1 MRGIMTNLNSLSEKL
16 FQLLGRYLEWLVA
29 PFSKISDMPNVSLV
43 IVSLWATIF
52 ALWFIAKSIQ
62 SGQESKLNGFLKRI
76 SGVAFIS
83 LVFFLLSVLLSAGY
97 VSSQLNNSQRI
108 ILWLTEYLAVPT
120 VYTFFG
126 LALSSLVLG
135 WFSIRTWIPATNRWI
150 TLKVVKKSY
159 HDSGVSDIR
168 DISKLIPKQKKY
180 NPTQHWDKKGKSFF
194 IGLDPT
200 NKPVYVPLDE
210 WRSQHQQ
217 VLGTT
222 GFGKGVAVT
231 NQLAQ
236 CLSFG
241 QSVVMFDPKN
251 DEWAPSVLLTV
262 AKHYK
267 RPVCVIDLNN
277 DASQLNPLYGANEM
291 EIYDLFI
298 GGFGLAERGA
308 ESDFYRSKE
317 RRVVQQW
324 LSSLS
329 AGTTLTELA
338 ESLTEVDY
346 DNAPKLCND
355 LTELAMLGCLQTKQK
370 GAWYDV
376 LNQGGLVYVIGSVRR
391 EPVLRLQKILLL
403 RIMQRLEKRDRQQ
416 SHTHVTLFLDE
427 LKYLLCKP
435 SLQALG
441 TIRDKSANILL
452 AHQSINDLRDVPAD
466 LDPEAVKSAVLENT
480 ALKIVYRSQ
489 DPETA
494 EWIAKRSGTISAH
507 REMRDIDTTEGLA
520 EVTKS
525 NRRLIQSERYHV
537 DVNTILSMPKQ
548 CSVFFSNKPAQ
559 IVLTSP
565 ITVNKLAI
573 EPTVVNKDNEE
584 PPEPDKPKNTLEV
597 FS

>member
-1 MRGIMTNLNSLSEKL
+1 MTNLTFLSEKL
-16 FQLLGRYLEWLVA
+16 LQVLGSYLEWLVA
-29 PFSKISDMPNVSLV
+29 PFSSISDVPNISMV
-43 IVSLWATIF
+43 ISSLWVSIF
-52 ALWFIAKSIQ
+52 TLWFIAKSIQ
-62 SGQESKLNGFLKRI
+62 AGQDSKLNGFLTRI
-76 SGVAFIS
+76 SGFAFIS
-83 LVFFLLSVLLSAGY
+83 LVLFVLSVIVSAGY
-97 VSSQLNNSQRI
+97 VASQLNSNQKI
-108 ILWLTEYLAVPT
+108 INWLTEHLAMPAL
-120 VYTFFG
+120 YTFAF
-126 LALSSLVLG
+126 LVICSLLFG
-135 WFSIRTWIPATNRWI
+135 WFSIRTWIPVTNRWI

-159 HDSGVSDIR
+159 HDSGISDIR
-168 DISKLIPKQKKY
+168 DISKLIPKSQKY
-180 NPTQHWDKKGKSFF
+180 NPTQYWDKKEKSFF

-200 NKPVYVPLDE
+200 SKPIYVSLDE
-210 WRSQHQQ
+210 WLSQHQQ

-236 CLSFG
+236 CISFG
-241 QSVVMFDPKN
+241 QSVVVFDPKN

-262 AKHYK
+262 AEHYK

-277 DASQLNPLYGANEM
+277 NSAQFNPLYGANDM

-317 RRVVQQW
+317 RRIVQQW
-324 LSSLS
+324 LSTLS
-329 AGTTLTELA
+329 AGTTLLELA

-376 LNQGGLVYVIGSVRR
+376 LDQGGLVYVIGSVRR
-391 EPVLRLQKILLL
+391 EPVLRLQKMLLL

-416 SHTHVTLFLDE
+416 KHTHVTLFLDE

-573 EPTVVNKDNEE
+573 EPTVVNKNSEE
-584 PPEPDKPKNTLEV
+584 PPEPNRPKNSLEV

>member
-1 MRGIMTNLNSLSEKL
+1 MNIPTLSAIIVPV
-16 FQLLGRYLEWLVA
+16 G
-29 PFSKISDMPNVSLV
+29 V
-43 IVSLWATIF
+43 IIF
-52 ALWFIAKSIQ
+52 MLWFIKKSIQ
-62 SGQESKLNGFLKRI
+62 AGDESKLDSFLKLLIRL
-76 SGVAFIS
+76 ACMS
-83 LVFFLLSVLLSAGY
+83 LLIFLTSIALSAVY
-97 VSSQLNNSQRI
+97 VADYLGSSQKTIN
-108 ILWLTEYLAVPT
+108 WLMEYLAFPT
-120 VYTFFG
+120 IYTLLG
-126 LALSSLVLG
+126 LTVLIVVLG
-135 WFSIRTWIPATNRWI
+135 LFSIRSLIPAANQWI

-168 DISKLIPKQKKY
+168 DISKLIPIAPDY
-180 NPTQHWDKKGKSFF
+180 NPLKYWDKKKNSFF

-200 NKPVYVPLDE
+200 NKPIYVSLSE

-236 CLSFG
+236 CLAFG
-241 QSVVMFDPKN
+241 QSVIVFDPKN

-262 AKHYK
+262 AKHYN
-267 RPVCVIDLNN
+267 RPVCIIDLNS
-277 DASQLNPLYGANEM
+277 DSAQFNPLYGANEM

-324 LSSLS
+324 LSQLA
-329 AGTTLTELA
+329 AGGTLTELA
-338 ESLTEVDY
+338 SSLTEADY

-355 LTELAMLGCLQTKQK
+355 LTELAMLGCIQTKQK
-370 GAWYDV
+370 GAWYDI
-376 LNQGGLVYVIGSVRR
+376 LDQGGLIYIIGSVRR
-391 EPVLRLQKILLL
+391 EPVLRLQKTLLL
-403 RIMQRLEKRDRQQ
+403 RIMQRLEKRDRQH
-416 SHTHVTLFLDE
+416 SHTHVTIFLDE

-525 NRRLIQSERYHV
+525 NRRLIQSERYFI
-537 DVNTILSMPKQ
+537 DVNTILSMPKR
-548 CSVFFSNKPAQ
+548 CSVFFSNTPAQ

-565 ITVNKLAI
+565 ITVGKVAI
-573 EPTVVNKDNEE
+573 EPTAVDQELEE
-584 PPEPDKPKNTLEV
+584 PLKSSKSQNKLEV

>member
-1 MRGIMTNLNSLSEKL
+1 MIHLNYLH
-16 FQLLGRYLEWLVA
+16 QLLARYLEWLVT
-29 PFSKISDMPNVSLV
+29 PFSNIIGIPNVSL
-43 IVSLWATIF
+43 ILATLWAGKF
-52 ALWFIAKSIQ
+52 LVWFIIKSLQ
-62 SGQESKLNGFLKRI
+62 AGHESKLNSFLNRI
-76 SGVAFIS
+76 SNFALILLGAFASSII
-83 LVFFLLSVLLSAGY
+83 LSTGSV
-97 VSSQLNNSQRI
+97 VSQFDNSQRI
-108 ILWLTEYLAVPT
+108 QNWIIDHIALPT
-120 VYTFFG
+120 LYTFFT
-126 LALSSLVLG
+126 LAVSSLILA

-150 TLKVVKKSY
+150 NLKVVKKSY

-168 DISKLIPKQKKY
+168 DISKLIPNSKKY
-180 NPTQHWDKKGKSFF
+180 NPTQYWDKKKKSFF

-200 NKPVYVPLDE
+200 NKAVYVPLSE
-210 WRSQHQQ
+210 WQSQHQQ

-222 GFGKGVAVT
+222 GFGKGVVVT

-241 QSVVMFDPKN
+241 QSIVVFDPKN
-251 DEWAPSVLLTV
+251 DEWAPSVLLQV
-262 AKHYK
+262 AKHFK
-267 RPVCVIDLNN
+267 RSVCVIDLNS
-277 DASQLNPLYGANEM
+277 DDHQFTPLYGTNEM

-324 LSSLS
+324 LSSLEN
-329 AGTTLTELA
+329 GTTITELA
-338 ESLTEVDY
+338 ESLTEADY

-355 LTELAMLGCLQTKQK
+355 LTELAMLGCIQTRQK

-376 LNQGGLVYVIGSVRR
+376 IENGGLVYVIGSVRR
-391 EPVLRLQKILLL
+391 EPVLRLQKMLLL

-416 SHTHVTLFLDE
+416 KHTHVTLFLDE

-441 TIRDKSANILL
+441 TIRDKFANILL

-565 ITVNKLAI
+565 ITVNKIPI
-573 EPTVVNKDNEE
+573 EPTVVSKEDEEQEE
-584 PPEPDKPKNTLEV
+584 PKKTNSPLDR